1 MISPKKFY
9 EHLSKKNINFFTG
22 VPDSILKDICAY
34 IDDNSKSNQHV
45 ISANEGNAI
54 AIASG
59 YHLATGKT
67 PMVYMQNSGFGNAYN
82 PLISLASKEVYSIP
96 MILMIGWRGEP
107 NIEDEPQHQ
116 KQGQVT
122 ESQLQSLDINYFILD
137 ANSNE
142 EELIDLAIEE
152 ADKNSCPA
160 AILVKKNTF
169 SKYNLKEN
177 SKRSHFPVRE
187 DIIKE
192 ILNLSKED
200 DIFISTTGKTSREL
214 YEIRDDLG
222 LGQRDFL
229 TIGSM
234 GHSSSIALGISI
246 IEKERKIF
254 CIDGDGSM
262 LMHLGSLPIIGSI
275 GPENFIH
282 ILLNNCSH
290 ESVGGQPTAANQI
303 NFSMLAKAIGYVNFF
318 EVSSLKELKDS
329 WNKVYS
335 SKGPTFFLINIKPF
349 SRDNLARPVTSPKEN
364 KKSFMNFLDVASE

>member
-177 SKRSHFPVRE
+177 SKRSYFPVRE

-349 SRDNLARPVTSPKEN
+349 SRDTLARPVTSPKEN